1 MQIAAEHKAVQA
13 AACGGEQPCF
23 DKSWSDDQVMAEV
36 SRVARGPLA
45 AAAYRIDQEHL
56 YPRELMGELGR
67 AGAFAAALDAGGQRF
82 VLGLDAMR
90 EISRSCGATGFLTW
104 AHDVCGM
111 YMEQSGNPALTG
123 QRLQDHMLGRSFG
136 GTALSNPMKALAGI
150 EPMQLKAEPVPGGY
164 LVSGA
169 LPWVSHIAK
178 GQYCGA
184 IATVSKSDGSRS
196 HEIMFLLDIG
206 EEVGLRPC
214 PVFSGME
221 GTSTWAVRLD
231 KYFVGQ
237 DLLIADPVAPF
248 LKRIRAAFVLLQVGM
263 AAGVAQGAI
272 ESMLEVEPMLGHVNQ
287 YLSDRPDVLQAE
299 YDDLWTRAARLAQT
313 PYEDS
318 KDFLLEVLDL
328 RAQGGEFVLRAANS
342 ALMHQGARGYLMQ
355 SPVQRRVREAQF
367 VAIVT
372 PAVKHLRWEMAR
384 LSQEEVPA

>member
-1 MQIAAEHKAVQA
+1 
-13 AACGGEQPCF
+13 
-23 DKSWSDDQVMAEV
+23 
-36 SRVARGPLA
+36 
-45 AAAYRIDQEHL
+45 
-56 YPRELMGELGR
+56 
-67 AGAFAAALDAGGQRF
+67 
-82 VLGLDAMR
+82 
-90 EISRSCGATGFLTW
+90 
-104 AHDVCGM
+104 
-111 YMEQSGNPALTG
+111 
-123 QRLQDHMLGRSFG
+123 
-136 GTALSNPMKALAGI
+136 
-150 EPMQLKAEPVPGGY
+150 
-164 LVSGA
+164 
-169 LPWVSHIAK
+169 
-178 GQYCGA
+178 
-184 IATVSKSDGSRS
+184 
-196 HEIMFLLDIG
+196 MFLLDIG